1 MRRPTA
7 VIENLRTPHAT
18 AAARFSIARDVEI
31 ELVRKS
37 IHVSIAFVPFVAGV
51 IGVAPTLSLLA
62 FGTVFYA
69 YAETLRLAGR
79 SVYIVSGLTM
89 SASRTRDLGGFVLGP
104 VTLGIG
110 AMAALLLYPDPAA
123 RIAIF
128 ALAFGDGFASLIGR
142 AFGTIRIPG
151 GKTLEGSLACFVAVL
166 IPTYTITARPMH
178 AVAIALAAT
187 LFEIT
192 PLKDID
198 NIVLPVGT
206 GLVAYLLLL

>member
-1 MRRPTA
+1 M
-7 VIENLRTPHAT
+7 ENLRTPRAV
-18 AAARFSIARDVEI
+18 AGRFSISPDVEI
-31 ELVRKS
+31 ELIRKS
-37 IHVSIAFVPFVAGV
+37 IHISVAFVPFVVGI

-79 SVYIVSGLTM
+79 PVYIVSGLTM

-128 ALAFGDGFASLIGR
+128 ALAFGDGFASLVGR

-151 GKTLEGSLACFVAVL
+151 GKSLEGSLACFVAVL
-166 IPTYTITARPMH
+166 IPTYYITALPAH
-178 AVAIALAAT
+178 AVVIALVAT
-187 LFEIT
+187 FLEIT
-192 PLKDID
+192 PLKDVD
-198 NIVLPVGT
+198 NIVLPIGT
-206 GLVAYLLLL
+206 GLVAYLMLI

>member
-1 MRRPTA
+1 M
-7 VIENLRTPHAT
+7 ENLRTPRAV
-18 AAARFSIARDVEI
+18 AGRFSISPDVEI
-31 ELVRKS
+31 ELIRKS
-37 IHVSIAFVPFVAGV
+37 IHISVAFVPFVVGI

-128 ALAFGDGFASLIGR
+128 ALAFGDGFASLVGR

-151 GKTLEGSLACFVAVL
+151 GKSLEGSLACFVAVL
-166 IPTYTITARPMH
+166 IPTYHITALPAH
-178 AVAIALAAT
+178 AVVIALVAT
-187 LFEIT
+187 FLEIT
-192 PLKDID
+192 PLKDVD
-198 NIVLPVGT
+198 NIVLPIGT
-206 GLVAYLLLL
+206 GLVAYLMLI